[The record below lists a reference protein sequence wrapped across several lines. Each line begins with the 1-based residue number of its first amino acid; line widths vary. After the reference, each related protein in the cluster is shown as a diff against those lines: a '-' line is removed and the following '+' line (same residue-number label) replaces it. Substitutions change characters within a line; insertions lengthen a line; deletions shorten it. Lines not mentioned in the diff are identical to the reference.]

1 MWMLGVDLVDQ
12 LIAYYWPK
20 ICCRRTWMPILLHC
34 LDIIWVNSY
43 VLYKETASK
52 HPAVNDDEMDTHKE
66 FLIEFTNA
74 LIRRAQ
80 KEGTAHFS
88 VTRQETPV
96 GEVTPVIHLNRTRQ
110 PRFSRTRPSLSTFD
124 HVRFIPGKHQLIPHK
139 QRPCKYCQYLH
150 CVATV
155 NKEPLPEVKRPRQEC
170 QICRVSLC
178 KNHLDK
184 FHTK

>member
-1 MWMLGVDLVDQ
+1 
-12 LIAYYWPK
+12 
-20 ICCRRTWMPILLHC
+20 MPLLLHC
-34 LDIIWVNSY
+34 LDIIRVNSY

-80 KEGTAHFS
+80 KEGTAHS
-88 VTRQETPV
+88 AVTRQETPV

-110 PRFSRTRPSLSTFD
+110 LRFSRTRPSLSTFD
-124 HVRFIPGKHQLIPHK
+124 HVRFLPGNHQLIKHD
-139 QRPCKYCQYLH
+139 QRKCKYCQYLH

-155 NKEPLPEVKRPRQEC
+155 NKEPLPEVNRTYLMC
-170 QICRVSLC
+170 QICKVSLC
-178 KNHLDK
+178 KNHK
-184 FHTK
+184 EEFHAR

>member
-1 MWMLGVDLVDQ
+1 M
-12 LIAYYWPK
+12 
-20 ICCRRTWMPILLHC
+20 
-34 LDIIWVNSY
+34 
-43 VLYKETASK
+43 YKETTSK

-66 FLIEFTNA
+66 FLIEFINT

-80 KEGTAHFS
+80 KEGTAHP
-88 VTRQETPV
+88 VTQQETPV
-96 GEVTPVIHLNRTRQ
+96 GEVEPVIHLNRTRQ
-110 PRFSRTRPSLSTFD
+110 VRFSRTRPSLSTFD
-124 HVRFIPGKHQLIPHK
+124 HVRFIPGKHQLIAHK
-139 QRPCKYCQYLH
+139 QRPCKYCQYLQ

-155 NKEPLPEVKRPRQEC
+155 NKEPLPELKRAYTEC